1 MGKQKGEWAGRP
13 KNPSPSPPSK
23 EEEEEE
29 DALSLPGKNGRE
41 EEEEKAL
48 SRGIRK
54 KGERFLR
61 SGAVKILTF
70 SAYSKY
76 F

>member
-23 EEEEEE
+23 EEEEE

-54 KGERFLR
+54 KERDFCAQER
-61 SGAVKILTF
+61 
-70 SAYSKY
+70 
-76 F
+76 

>member
-23 EEEEEE
+23 EEEE
-29 DALSLPGKNGRE
+29 ALSLPGKNGRE

-48 SRGIRK
+48 SRGIREK
-54 KGERFLR
+54 KRDFCAEER
-61 SGAVKILTF
+61 
-70 SAYSKY
+70 
-76 F
+76 